1 MDLVLG
7 EFRLQDRYVKAV
19 GKAAKYVT
27 NLKQITLLKRSKK
40 YNLRQTPTQKH
51 KIYWVKQMI

>member
-40 YNLRQTPTQKH
+40 YNLRQTPTQNH
-51 KIYWVKQMI
+51 TRFIG